1 MEERHISLQT
11 LWDAIQHIKTEMLP
25 QFDEKVDPIQSSLGI
40 IQNSGVCHRCSTAG
54 AEQHLPDG

>member
-11 LWDAIQHIKTEMLP
+11 LWDAIQHIKTEMLT

-40 IQNSGVCHRCSTAG
+40 IQNSLNTLG
-54 AEQHLPDG
+54 EQFNLL